1 MPRSSTQLQE
11 IDFSFDQ
18 LSNRRKFLTAL
29 AASAGALAL
38 SACGGG
44 DASSDSATDAVANA
58 ARNKKNGS
66 GSSSGSG
73 TTTGTG
79 VVVAAATFGVKA
91 NGTSD
96 DTAAMQAAINGTVGN
111 ILLISGQ
118 VRVTAAGLTLLTN
131 SHLRFATGASIKLLA
146 HNTASYQILR
156 IWDVKNVTIES
167 PYLDGSKELNSAVNN
182 PNDGGAGMGI
192 SIAGATTVN
201 ITSPTT
207 INCWGDGI
215 YITNSYNTLANIT
228 SGVTVT
234 NHLANGCRR
243 QGVTIT
249 SGSNIT
255 FQNPIWENIGGTLP
269 SAGLDIEP
277 NNNLAVLQNINIIS
291 PTTTNNRYGIL
302 VYLGE
307 LPGPAA
313 KVVSINITNHHDTA
327 ASDCAFEVNGL
338 ALNGYSVTGLI
349 SSSSPTFT
357 KSAVGYALN
366 DWDKAGPTV
375 QVTKITTV
383 R

>member
-1 MPRSSTQLQE
+1 MPLSFIQFQKLE
-11 IDFSFDQ
+11 ASFDQ
-18 LSNRRKFLTAL
+18 LSKRRKFLTAL

-44 DASSDSATDAVANA
+44 DGTSSSSTDAVANA

-66 GSSSGSG
+66 SGSG
-73 TTTGTG
+73 TSTGTG
-79 VVVAAATFGVKA
+79 AVVAASTFGVKA
-91 NGTSD
+91 DGTSD

-118 VRVTAAGLTLLTN
+118 VRITATGLTLLTN

-146 HNTASYQILR
+146 HDTASYQILR
-156 IWDVKNVTIES
+156 IWDVQNVTLES

-182 PNDGGAGMGI
+182 PTDGGAGMGI

-207 INCWGDGI
+207 IDCWGDGI
-215 YITNSYNTLANIT
+215 YITNSYNTLTKVT

-255 FQNPIWENIGGTLP
+255 FQDPTWENIGGTLP

-277 NNNLAVLQNINIIS
+277 NNNLAVLENINIIS
-291 PTTTNNRYGIL
+291 PTTANNRYGIL
-302 VYLGE
+302 IYLAE
-307 LPGPAA
+307 LPGPVAE
-313 KVVSINITNHHDTA
+313 VVSINITNHHDTS
-327 ASDCAFEVNGL
+327 ASDCAFEINGL

-357 KSAVGYALN
+357 NSAVGYALDN
-366 DWDKAGPTV
+366 WDNAGPTV
-375 QVTKITTV
+375 QVTNITTN
-383 R
+383 